1 MKITAIESFVC
12 DGGLREFGFVKVST
26 DEGVTGWAETYDSHT
41 SAALAAALQV
51 PRTVAAVA
59 LTALAIFAIRYVA
72 TPTPP
77 GPLRPALATGCTPMS
92 SPIRRYLGAPG
103 VLGVK
108 VRGERSGTP
117 TVSKAMVDLFGW

>member
-51 PRTVAAVA
+51 PLTVAAVA

-77 GPLRPALATGCTPMS
+77 GPLRPALATAARLC
-92 SPIRRYLGAPG
+92 RR
-103 VLGVK
+103 
-108 VRGERSGTP
+108 RSARTWVP
-117 TVSKAMVDLFGW
+117 LVCSA